1 MSVIN
6 ALATAPTST
15 SAATSSS
22 QPAIGEEFNSFLKL
36 LTAQM
41 RNQDPLA
48 PLDSTQFVEQLAT
61 FSALEQQVKSNSSL
75 ETIASMMNDMTGLLA
90 SQWIGQ
96 TVSFEAP
103 RIPYTGEN
111 VNFAVEPPGENQT
124 NVLNI
129 KDASGQTVWSET
141 LDPESIVHTWDGR
154 LSSGG
159 SATQGQTYTFSID
172 TYGAGNVRVAS
183 AAPDLIT
190 TVTGISSEDGVL
202 TASTAAQLSSQLS
215 LVTKLS

>member
-1 MSVIN
+1 MSTIS
-6 ALATAPTST
+6 ALANQAATASAST
-15 SAATSSS
+15 SAA

-36 LTAQM
+36 LTAQL

-61 FSALEQQVKSNSSL
+61 FSALEQQVQSNSSL

-103 RIPYTGEN
+103 NIPFTGNN
-111 VNFAVEPPGENQT
+111 VHFGVDAPAAT
-124 NVLNI
+124 KTSVLTI
-129 KDASGQTVWSET
+129 KDSNGQAVWSET
-141 LDPESIVHTWDGR
+141 LDPEAALHSWDGR

-159 SATQGQTYTFSID
+159 AATPGQVYTFTID
-172 TYGAGNVRVAS
+172 NYDAANVRIGSV
-183 AAPDLIT
+183 PPELIT
-190 TVTGISSEDGVL
+190 TVTAISSEDGVL
-202 TASTAAQLSSQLS
+202 VANTAAQISSQLA